1 MASTDVALTGDELEA
16 AFNAAVSWVSNPE
29 ENAFSVP
36 TPTSRQLI
44 LYGFYKQATKGDNN
58 TAQPWMVQ
66 VTAVRSSD
74 ASYLLRRTRAR
85 LQHNVPRLAHPLPP
99 PPPMQ
104 RQKWDAWESRKGLSK
119 EEAMTGYGASVAALL
134 PCISPHCVP
143 LHSRLTYTHTHT
155 RAHTHNSHGGRSTK
169 S

>member
-36 TPTSRQLI
+36 TPTARQLI

-66 VTAVRSSD
+66 VTAVCC
-74 ASYLLRRTRAR
+74 
-85 LQHNVPRLAHPLPP
+85 VVLAHDYNTTSHFWLI
-99 PPPMQ
+99 
-104 RQKWDAWESRKGLSK
+104 LS
-119 EEAMTGYGASVAALL
+119 LL
-134 PCISPHCVP
+134 PLLCSARSGTRGNRAKG
-143 LHSRLTYTHTHT
+143 SR
-155 RAHTHNSHGGRSTK
+155 RRK
-169 S
+169 Q